1 VEEKYKI
8 LLNTKFLLNQKRW
21 STRTLEIKENLSKKK
36 KKKKIDKSKEFCSK
50 ESMATVHSN
59 DNMHGGFLVY
69 SN

>member
-1 VEEKYKI
+1 MEHTNSRDKRKY
-8 LLNTKFLLNQKRW
+8 L
-21 STRTLEIKENLSKKK
+21 KKK
-36 KKKKIDKSKEFCSK
+36 KKKKRDKSKEFCSK